1 MTVVRFL
8 IARWRCSGPRA
19 TKQLRSMTSSK
30 RPASIAAVSTAR
42 SATRSGCSLRYST
55 AIGTPSQR
63 TCSRSCRIRI
73 RGAPVYRVLRR
84 AQTEGSLRSD
94 LDARALARFFLGVA
108 QGINVV
114 NKAVADPEVLKDMAR
129 VAMSV
134 WGRNSAAT
142 VQSRPARAFIRV
154 NCAAI
159 SPSLI
164 ASELFGHEQGAFTG
178 ALQRRIG
185 RGRITF
191 STRQGKPGVDTVLQA
206 LRFTK
211 QGFERPAS
219 PRRPDGYPDSQAPD
233 AGRSGAPELLYS
245 HVQLGRPLADK
256 FPLNRFEPSVRA
268 GENLGPDEEVM
279 SGPESNRRRNQGLG
293 EYG

>member
-1 MTVVRFL
+1 M
-8 IARWRCSGPRA
+8 
-19 TKQLRSMTSSK
+19 
-30 RPASIAAVSTAR
+30 
-42 SATRSGCSLRYST
+42 
-55 AIGTPSQR
+55 
-63 TCSRSCRIRI
+63 
-73 RGAPVYRVLRR
+73 YRVLRR

-245 HVQLGRPLADK
+245 HVHLGRPLADK